1 MLSTSLFFVIDMNTA
16 QLPKKANIYKAMFY
30 FFFNKERFI
39 TLGAINGMA
48 FDLEKDEYRK
58 KLEAG
63 RYSLNP
69 DDHKHHLEECCDD
82 LRESLLVS
90 VSIMLGVLFMVI
102 LIGFYSGKFRGTAP
116 FVWKD
121 TISATGIFTLSWATL
136 FQLGWRNAS
145 WKGYRLD
152 ELVGLAIFRHVFIF
166 GSLLS
171 LLYFAI

>member
-1 MLSTSLFFVIDMNTA
+1 MNTA

-30 FFFNKERFI
+30 FFFSKERFI

-48 FDLEKDEYRK
+48 FDLEKDEYIK

-69 DDHKHHLEECCDD
+69 EDHKHHLEECCDD
-82 LRESLLVS
+82 LRKSLLVS
-90 VSIMLGVLFMVI
+90 VTIMLSVLFMVI
-102 LIGFYSGKFRGTAP
+102 VIGFYSGKFRITYP
-116 FVWKD
+116 LDWKNAV
-121 TISATGIFTLSWATL
+121 SATGIFILSWATL

-145 WKGYRLD
+145 WKGCRLD

-166 GSLLS
+166 GSFLS

>member
-1 MLSTSLFFVIDMNTA
+1 MNTA

-39 TLGAINGMA
+39 TLCAINGMA

-166 GSLLS
+166 GSFLS

>member
-1 MLSTSLFFVIDMNTA
+1 MNMNTT

-30 FFFNKERFI
+30 FFFSKERFI

-48 FDLEKDEYRK
+48 FDLEKDEYKK
-58 KLEAG
+58 KLKEG

-69 DDHKHHLEECCDD
+69 EDHKHHLEECYND
-82 LRESLLVS
+82 LRKAILFS
-90 VSIMLGVLFMVI
+90 VLIMLGVFIIVI
-102 LIGFYSGKFRGTAP
+102 AIGGCSGKFRITYP
-116 FVWKD
+116 LDWKNAV
-121 TISATGIFTLSWATL
+121 SATGIFILSWATL

-166 GSLLS
+166 GSFLS

>member
-1 MLSTSLFFVIDMNTA
+1 MNTV

-30 FFFNKERFI
+30 FFFSKEKFI

-48 FDLEKDEYRK
+48 FDLEKDEYKK
-58 KLEAG
+58 KLEEG

-82 LRESLLVS
+82 LRKSLFVS

-102 LIGFYSGKFRGTAP
+102 AIGFYSGDLRITSSLDCKNA
-116 FVWKD
+116 V
-121 TISATGIFTLSWATL
+121 SATGMFFLSWATL

-145 WKGYRLD
+145 WKGCRLD
-152 ELVGLAIFRHVFIF
+152 ELVGLAIFRHVFII
-166 GSLLS
+166 GSFLS
-171 LLYFAI
+171 LLYFAL

>member
-1 MLSTSLFFVIDMNTA
+1 MNTT

-30 FFFNKERFI
+30 FFFSKERFI

-48 FDLEKDEYRK
+48 FYLEKDEYKK
-58 KLEAG
+58 KLKEG

-69 DDHKHHLEECCDD
+69 EDHKHHLEECYND

-90 VSIMLGVLFMVI
+90 VSIMLIILFMVI
-102 LIGFYSGKFRGTAP
+102 LIGFCSGKFRITYP
-116 FVWKD
+116 LDWKNAV
-121 TISATGIFTLSWATL
+121 SATGIFILSWATL

-145 WKGYRLD
+145 WKGCRLD

-166 GSLLS
+166 GSFLV